1 MRVMMRMMFKDAEGE
16 LGGSDSCSQPVTF
29 YISRAQ
35 KFYPTHI
42 FPMMM
47 IVISFTGDYHD
58 IITVVLLCFE
68 FPARF
73 IFQDYDEAKVHI
85 PSKTRNSPVISCKIQ
100 ESAKNFQ

>member
-1 MRVMMRMMFKDAEGE
+1 MVMMIMRERMMRVMMRMMFKDAEGE
-16 LGGSDSCSQPVTF
+16 LGGPDSCPQPVTF

-47 IVISFTGDYHD
+47 RVISFTGDYHD

-73 IFQDYDEAKVHI
+73 IFQDYDEALKFIFHQKPEIV
-85 PSKTRNSPVISCKIQ
+85 R
-100 ESAKNFQ
+100 